1 MKYINKADTN
11 KPVSE
16 QEETMSPLRFFVEH
30 SYFKEPS
37 SMKNKIT
44 ITLLTLVFS
53 GLLAGRNVLAEPA
66 DAAALV
72 KPNPA
77 SEEPKKCDR
86 WDGKEKRLEAHKTDL
101 NLNPNQEAAWTEW
114 AGKIKGDYKS
124 WEEKRKNVE
133 SWASLPAIDRME
145 KMLAFSKEH
154 IARQEVRL
162 TATKTFYATLS
173 PEQRQVFDK
182 EFKFEDHDRFGKHWK
197 K

>member
-1 MKYINKADTN
+1 MK
-11 KPVSE
+11 
-16 QEETMSPLRFFVEH
+16 H
-30 SYFKEPS
+30 
-37 SMKNKIT
+37 IT
-44 ITLLTLVFS
+44 RSALLTLAIS
-53 GLLAGRNVLAEPA
+53 GLLLGQNVLAEPA
-66 DAAALV
+66 DATALV
-72 KPNPA
+72 KAKPA

-86 WDGKEKRLEAHKTDL
+86 WEEKEKRLETLKTDL
-101 NLNPNQEAAWTEW
+101 KLNASQETAWTEW
-114 AGKIKGDYKS
+114 VSKIKGDHKN
-124 WEEKRKNVE
+124 WEEKRKDVE

-154 IARQEVRL
+154 IARQEARL